1 MSVKN
6 ITGRLM
12 GAAAALMIFSG
23 AMTSCVDDSDGNQGG
38 LAPDAPI
45 TLSVTTLNFSAD
57 GGNATVDVNAPYV
70 WSAVQSNPWIGLRTI
85 NTLSTRGIIDVT
97 IGPNDTPEA
106 RTGEIVVKSNKV
118 SATITVN
125 QAAGSALPPIG
136 D

>member
-1 MSVKN
+1 MILKN
-6 ITGRLM
+6 IPGRLM
-12 GAAAALMIFSG
+12 AAAAALMIFSG

-70 WSAVQSNPWIGLRTI
+70 WSAVQSNPWIVLRTI

-97 IGPNDTPEA
+97 IGPNDTPEP

>member
-23 AMTSCVDDSDGNQGG
+23 AMTSCIDDSDGNQGG

-45 TLSVTTLNFSAD
+45 TLSVTTLNFSAN

-97 IGPNDTPEA
+97 IGPNETSEA

-125 QAAGSALPPIG
+125 QTAGSALPPIG